1 MTSLTTPAGG
11 RLHQFGEFI
20 TRRSNRIAWALAGVV
35 VIIGG
40 GYSAYLGSRIRYL
53 DERVYVQLARYL
65 VHGHGYTA
73 DGSTP
78 TAYRPPGYGF
88 ILAAVDLVHG
98 GVFTMRM
105 LNFIALAATVILV
118 HRLVLRF
125 TSPAI
130 AVLAAAAT
138 AFYPLFI
145 YTAGTLYPQVIA
157 GFLVVAALSL
167 VLRATDPDQTTR
179 RRWQLAIAAGLVLG
193 VLTEAVPTFGP
204 TAVLLCAIP
213 VLRRIDGR
221 WLIASIMLA
230 SFAVLPVAWCVRNA
244 VEMHAFI
251 PVSTNNGVNLLL
263 GNSEHANAFGGRVVD
278 ISQYED
284 PAHAEG
290 LGEVALDNRFTSDS
304 VTWMKANPGRTVTLY
319 IEKYASN
326 FTYSSPLATANRSS
340 TANDLLVAV
349 SYYPI
354 LALALFRLAL
364 WRRRPLS
371 RLEKGV
377 ALLIFGNV
385 ALLAVFYTRLRFRI
399 PLDTLTIVLAAG
411 GAYQLAAMW
420 RTART
425 ARTPVAPT
433 LVSTAPV
440 AD

>member
-1 MTSLTTPAGG
+1 MTTSLQTEGS
-11 RLHQFGEFI
+11 RFHQLGAFV
-20 TRRSNRIAWALAGVV
+20 TRRSNRITWLLAGA
-35 VIIGG
+35 VIVIGA
-40 GYSAYLGSRIRYL
+40 GYSAYLGGRIRYL

-88 ILAAVDLVHG
+88 ILAGVDLVHG

-105 LNFIALAATVILV
+105 LNFFALAATVLLV
-118 HRLVLRF
+118 YRLALRF
-125 TSPAI
+125 TSPAV

-145 YTAGTLYPQVIA
+145 YTAGTLYPQVLA
-157 GFLVVAALSL
+157 GFLVIAALFL
-167 VLRATDPDQTTR
+167 MLRATDPDQTTR
-179 RRWQLAIAAGLVLG
+179 KRWQLAIAAGLVLG
-193 VLTEAVPTFGP
+193 ILTEAVPTFGP
-204 TAVLLCAIP
+204 TAVVLCAIP
-213 VLRRIDGR
+213 VLRRVNRR
-221 WLIASIMLA
+221 WLVASVTLA
-230 SFAVLPVAWCVRNA
+230 AFAVLPVAWCVRNA

-290 LGEVALDNRFTSDS
+290 LGEVALDDRFTSDS
-304 VTWMKANPGRTVTLY
+304 VQWMKHNPGRTVTLY
-319 IEKYASN
+319 FEKYASN

-340 TANDLLVAV
+340 TANDLLVAF

-364 WRRRPLS
+364 WRRRPLT

-411 GAYQLAAMW
+411 GAYQLAALW
-420 RTART
+420 RATRS
-425 ARTPVAPT
+425 ARTPVAPS
-433 LVSTAPV
+433 LVSTAQI